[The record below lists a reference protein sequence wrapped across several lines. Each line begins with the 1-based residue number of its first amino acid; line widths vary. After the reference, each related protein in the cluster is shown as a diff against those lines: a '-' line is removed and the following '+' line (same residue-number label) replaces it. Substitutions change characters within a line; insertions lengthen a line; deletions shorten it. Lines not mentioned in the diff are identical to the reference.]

1 MKKILKCLLTLTL
14 CVCACTMFACKD
26 KNKKGEVD
34 DYEPIT
40 VVNVDYSMDDAMVTG
55 SRNLYLSDKNNRTYA
70 FSFELEPKEAS
81 WKDLDIT
88 ISNKGVVSLDGQ
100 TVVAKKVGSSTIS
113 FKAKKGDFEKSV
125 TFNVTDPDFYSN
137 SNSDGNYHNLSELGN
152 KLKNGNNVT
161 LLKDITAESG
171 MFTFG
176 SNVNNVTINL
186 NGHSVNLKDNTI
198 TLEGENAN
206 IEFYN
211 HDGTTSKI
219 FGTSTILYAN
229 CNKVTATNVNFES
242 SSQTAYV
249 VQSLNTMELK
259 NCTIKGYN
267 GIATSGNLT
276 LKGSNTLVDAKNK
289 AIVATGTSNRDTTV
303 NFSNG
308 TITSQTQGV
317 LVNGNAK
324 FVMDSGTISATNE
337 AVLGDGT
344 TNMNIV
350 LKSGTITSTKSSA
363 VLVNSL
369 GDSYIGCYPSGSL
382 DYTTNDLTLS
392 GKPAVTILQGN
403 VKVGSPTIVDTN
415 NQIAIRTNTVAGD
428 LSFKFLTTTPQLT
441 AKISTAMKDDKSDVK
456 VEQTVTIDRTY
467 GNFAYE
473 ELELKFASTE
483 LTLESQANKGSL
495 TIRPVTPIYF
505 DGTIVYEF
513 NNNDNFQFQTLD
525 SKTITPT
532 QTETVGARYDSKIE
546 LTIDNGFVITWSGNA
561 TQEIPGKLEIQV
573 TYKPNREEN
582 KNQSIILTITINNTT
597 TINN

>member
-100 TVVAKKVGSSTIS
+100 TVVAKKVGTSTIS

-125 TFNVTDPDFYSN
+125 TFNVTDPDFSSY
-137 SNSDGNYHNLSELGN
+137 GNYYNLSELGN
-152 KLKNGNNVT
+152 RLKNGNDVT

-171 MFTFG
+171 MFTFC
-176 SNVNNVTINL
+176 SNVTINL
-186 NGHSVNLKDNTI
+186 NGHSIDLKNNTI

-206 IEFYN
+206 IEFNNY
-211 HDGTTSKI
+211 DGTTSKI
-219 FGTSTILYAN
+219 FGTSTILYAD
-229 CNKVTATNVNFES
+229 CNKVTAKNVNFES

-249 VQSLNTMELK
+249 VKTLNTMELN

-267 GIATSGNLT
+267 GIETSGNLT
-276 LKGSNTLVDAKNK
+276 LTGSNTLVDATNK

-308 TITSQTQGV
+308 TITSQNQGV

-324 FVMDSGTISATNE
+324 FVMNSGTISATNE

-350 LKSGTITSTKSSA
+350 LKSGNISSTKSSA

-403 VKVGSPTIVDTN
+403 VKVGSPAIVDTN
-415 NQIAIRTNTVAGD
+415 NQIAIRTNTVDGD
-428 LSFKFLTTTPQLT
+428 LSFKFLTTTSLT
-441 AKISTAMKDDKSDVK
+441 AKISTAMKDDKTDVK

-546 LTIDNGFVITWSGNA
+546 LTIDNGFVITWSSGNA